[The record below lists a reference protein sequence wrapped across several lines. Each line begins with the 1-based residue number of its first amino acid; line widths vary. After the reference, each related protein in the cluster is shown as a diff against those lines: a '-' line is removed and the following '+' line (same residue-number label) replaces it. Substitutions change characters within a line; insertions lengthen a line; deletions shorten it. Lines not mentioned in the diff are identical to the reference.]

1 MTLDDCNQSFK
12 GLCYQKVLLFGVMEQ
27 LHLMLNLPLA
37 TKCIRCHTSQSS
49 KGNCIHLPVLSHRP
63 ISRHIKPCV
72 MHGQCEDRPTVTF
85 PAKKK
90 HYTSIRQYSLPILL
104 RPADWVGLS
113 GWCTCAISLAAWA
126 QCTLM
131 TRAMWFTLSQ
141 TGNNGELNPRSCKVM
156 LKTESSSYIM
166 TIVLVSLLCVFSN
179 NRPITNCLFQDA
191 SSFN

>member
-1 MTLDDCNQSFK
+1 MPLDDCNQSFK

-85 PAKKK
+85 PAKKTLHFHSPVFISHFTETSRLSWPK
-90 HYTSIRQYSLPILL
+90 WLMYLCHLISNMGSMYINDESNVIYTKPNWQWWRVEP
-104 RPADWVGLS
+104 
-113 GWCTCAISLAAWA
+113 
-126 QCTLM
+126 
-131 TRAMWFTLSQ
+131 SQ
-141 TGNNGELNPRSCKVM
+141 L
-156 LKTESSSYIM
+156 
-166 TIVLVSLLCVFSN
+166 
-179 NRPITNCLFQDA
+179 
-191 SSFN
+191 